1 MNESK
6 ERKAS
11 IKVKKNAK
19 VAIKDERD
27 DINEYKKAAKMARK
41 VGDKRAART
50 FTSIMKD
57 EKEHEKRLTK
67 LHNRY

>member
-11 IKVKKNAK
+11 VKVKKNTMT
-19 VAIKDERD
+19 AIRDERD
-27 DINEYKKAAKMARK
+27 DINEYKKAAQMARK
-41 VGDKRAART
+41 VGDRRAART

-57 EKEHEKRLTK
+57 EQEHEKRLTR
-67 LHNRY
+67 LHKKY